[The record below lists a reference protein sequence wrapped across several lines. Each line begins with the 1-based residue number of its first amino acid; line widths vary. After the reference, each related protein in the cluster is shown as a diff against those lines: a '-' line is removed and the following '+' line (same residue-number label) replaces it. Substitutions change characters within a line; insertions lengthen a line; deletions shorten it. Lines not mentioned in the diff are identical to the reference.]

1 MVYAIQQIYSEI
13 VMARKGPVEED
24 RKFIDDMILLTATV
38 YESAR
43 LLPAWPLLQRCSLE
57 NGKSA

>member
-1 MVYAIQQIYSEI
+1 
-13 VMARKGPVEED
+13 MARKGPVEED
-24 RKFIDDMILLTATV
+24 RKFVDDMILLTATV